1 MQSLVDELLLLARS
15 GRPDFL
21 RPDWIDADSFLEAA
35 LNRIKVLADRR
46 WQIESMPGGWFR
58 GDRHRLTQAVEQLA
72 ANAVQSTRRHDLI
85 SLGAAWTGAPGG
97 MAPPGGT
104 VTLGG
109 TEVLEHGEPSGAG
122 LEIWVADTGC
132 GISAVDQERIF
143 ERFARAGVSRGKEGS
158 GLGLPIV
165 KAIAEA
171 HNGTLRVTSRVN
183 EGSRFVLSLPGG
195 TA

>member
-1 MQSLVDELLLLARS
+1 
-15 GRPDFL
+15 
-21 RPDWIDADSFLEAA
+21 
-35 LNRIKVLADRR
+35 
-46 WQIESMPGGWFR
+46 
-58 GDRHRLTQAVEQLA
+58 
-72 ANAVQSTRRHDLI
+72 
-85 SLGAAWTGAPGG
+85 
-97 MAPPGGT
+97 

-171 HNGTLRVTSRVN
+171 HNGTLQVTSRVN
-183 EGSRFVLSLPGG
+183 KGSRFVLSLPGG
-195 TA
+195 IA